1 MTRRGRLVLGVGSV
15 LVLLLVILVSGV
27 FRADAGSS
35 SGDQGVATSV
45 VVVQPGENL
54 WQIAQQVAPG
64 ADPRET
70 VLRIRELNPIG
81 DAAVRPGQAIV
92 VPMAGGADA
101 R

>member
-1 MTRRGRLVLGVGSV
+1 MLA
-15 LVLLLVILVSGV
+15 LLLVIVVSGT

-35 SGDQGVATSV
+35 SADQGVATSV

-64 ADPRET
+64 TDPRET

-81 DAAVRPGQAIV
+81 DAPVRPGQAII
-92 VPMAGGADA
+92 VPMAGGSDA